1 MVLVVGVTLVA
12 LLALAVVSGTVGGVD
27 ALAVVAHTRVPSR
40 FLLLHLQRRA
50 GNGVAD
56 GPVQPHR
63 HGSVE
68 VHLEVGTTE
77 LVLLLVD
84 EEGVVA
90 GAEIYLEA
98 TRPAPEGDDVVGEAR
113 RDVDMAATDAGAP
126 AILRAPG
133 VVAVG
138 DAAGVEEAAV
148 VGVAA
153 AAVPVLGV
161 GQGVAPD
168 HHEHVAAVGDA
179 VHAIVVEVYLAIEPP
194 GDVVAGVVALVRH
207 GKHHL
212 HLRELFH
219 RQALHM
225 DGAIGGGEGR
235 HQVAAAVSGVA
246 GDLEALPT
254 GAVGAD
260 AERVGNVDVAA
271 PSLAAG
277 RPAGDDAR
285 VAGGGSQKQQAG
297 K

>member
-1 MVLVVGVTLVA
+1 
-12 LLALAVVSGTVGGVD
+12 
-27 ALAVVAHTRVPSR
+27 
-40 FLLLHLQRRA
+40 
-50 GNGVAD
+50 
-56 GPVQPHR
+56 
-63 HGSVE
+63 
-68 VHLEVGTTE
+68 
-77 LVLLLVD
+77 
-84 EEGVVA
+84 
-90 GAEIYLEA
+90 
-98 TRPAPEGDDVVGEAR
+98 
-113 RDVDMAATDAGAP
+113 MAAADAGAP

-138 DAAGVEEAAV
+138 DAAGVEESAV

-153 AAVPVLGV
+153 TAVPILCV

-168 HHEHVAAVGDA
+168 HNEHVAAVGDA
-179 VHAIVVEVYLAIEPP
+179 VHAVVVEVYIAVEPP
-194 GDVVAGVVALVRH
+194 GAVVAGVVALVRH

-225 DGAIGGGEGR
+225 DAAVGGGEGR
-235 HQVAAAVSGVA
+235 HQVAVAVSGVA

-277 RPAGDDAR
+277 RPAGDDAL